1 MAPFCYFF
9 IHAVSAGC
17 ADGRVPEY
25 VLFRVIR
32 KTRDLG
38 DVSEWY
44 PGITPTEVCR
54 FPTLREMIASNEFA
68 LAFRFSRQFNK
79 EDFHVVTAPS
89 KLTLWVTHVLSHGRL
104 KVVNNPELNEFVL
117 A

>member
-9 IHAVSAGC
+9 IHAISAAC
-17 ADGRVPEY
+17 ANGRVPEY
-25 VLFRVIR
+25 GLFRVTR
-32 KTRDLG
+32 KTRNLG
-38 DVSEWY
+38 EVSEWY

-54 FPTLREMIASNEFA
+54 FPTLREKIASNEFA
-68 LAFRFSRQFNK
+68 LAFRFPRQFNK
-79 EDFHVVTAPS
+79 EDFHILTAPG
-89 KLTLWVTHVLSHGRL
+89 KLSLRVTHVLSHGRL